1 MVNQL
6 GHQRQRRRRQVQ
18 LKSPDVFTAA
28 MSPQETVFSSV
39 NEGFDPENSDF
50 FVETHLPTGFRH
62 SPRKWMGF
70 VIGKSG
76 YQPSKSK
83 QHKKGEDIDGYGS
96 KFRVAQLLDG

>member
-1 MVNQL
+1 LVNQL

-50 FVETHLPTGFRH
+50 FVETHLPTGFHRH
-62 SPRKWMGF
+62 SPRKWIGF
-70 VIGKSG
+70 VIGKSDKINLQKASARILMG
-76 YQPSKSK
+76 MGQNLAYPL
-83 QHKKGEDIDGYGS
+83 
-96 KFRVAQLLDG
+96 VN